1 MYKVLY
7 VVAKRFCPD
16 PLETYFY
23 KQQPLGAWKDKLP
36 LYDFSYA
43 NTFQNQKV
51 FKTKATGKAIKKKSC
66 FRKLAGWKF
75 YYHSPARIV
84 ECVAEYTFL
93 ISKTNKQTN
102 KKTRIK
108 KAKETKEEKRISPE
122 NRLKNKLAVARVKI
136 FLVICI
142 SGSKS
147 FFLFFLA

>member
-108 KAKETKEEKRISPE
+108 KAKETKEEKRLSPE
-122 NRLKNKLAVARVKI
+122 NRLKK
-136 FLVICI
+136 
-142 SGSKS
+142 
-147 FFLFFLA
+147 